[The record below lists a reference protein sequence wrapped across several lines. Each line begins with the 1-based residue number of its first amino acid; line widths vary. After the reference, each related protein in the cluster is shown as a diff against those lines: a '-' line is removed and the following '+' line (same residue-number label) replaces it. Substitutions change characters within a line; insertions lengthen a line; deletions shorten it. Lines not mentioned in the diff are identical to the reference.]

1 MSYGDILRANADM
14 FEKTKLM
21 LELDAKNAKLER
33 GLNNQQIN
41 KEVSNELILNKILRL
56 VDEKKKIMN
65 ELEREYNRDTSIL
78 KDKYETGD
86 IKDNLIMN
94 QEREIQRNKKKLEMI
109 RNDILT
115 LRRQLELGENEYR
128 KKSFYLLFLKNIFI
142 FLLFGLLLGLL
153 VRNNRLSMSKA
164 TYAAIVLVVV
174 FVLIIAYNLFMNRNR
189 NSNIF
194 EKQDWAAPTLDK
206 VTDST
211 SSWMPKVNLSVKAD
225 FGAKTD
231 AKKE

>member
-1 MSYGDILRANADM
+1 MSYSDILRANADM

-21 LELDAKNAKLER
+21 LELDARNAKLER

-56 VDEKKKIMN
+56 VDEKKKVMN
-65 ELEREYNRDTSIL
+65 ELERDYNRDTSIL

-86 IKDNLIMN
+86 IKDNLIRN
-94 QEREIQRNKKKLEMI
+94 QEKEIKRNDTKLRMI

-128 KKSFYLLFLKNIFI
+128 KKSFYLFFLKNIFI

-153 VRNNRLSMSKA
+153 VKSEKLSMTKA
-164 TYAAIVLVVV
+164 TYAGIVLVVV

-189 NSNIF
+189 NPNMF
-194 EKQDWAAPTLDK
+194 EKQDWSAPTLDK
-206 VTDST
+206 VSDST
-211 SSWMPKVNLSVKAD
+211 ASFMPKVNFSVKAD
-225 FGAKTD
+225 FGANAE
-231 AKKE
+231 AK

>member
-21 LELDAKNAKLER
+21 LELDARNAKLER
-33 GLNNQQIN
+33 GLNNKQIN
-41 KEVSNELILNKILRL
+41 KEVSSELILNKILRL

-65 ELEREYNRDTSIL
+65 ELQREYNRDTSIL

-86 IKDNLIMN
+86 IKDTLILN
-94 QEREIQRNKKKLEMI
+94 QEKEINRNDKKLNMI

-128 KKSFYLLFLKNIFI
+128 KKSFYLFFLKNIFI

-153 VRNNRLSMSKA
+153 VKNNRLSMTKA

-206 VTDST
+206 VSDST
-211 SSWMPKVNLSVKAD
+211 TSFMPKIGFSVKAD
-225 FGAKTD
+225 FGTKSN
-231 AKKE
+231 KQ

>member
-128 KKSFYLLFLKNIFI
+128 KKSFYLFFLKNIFI